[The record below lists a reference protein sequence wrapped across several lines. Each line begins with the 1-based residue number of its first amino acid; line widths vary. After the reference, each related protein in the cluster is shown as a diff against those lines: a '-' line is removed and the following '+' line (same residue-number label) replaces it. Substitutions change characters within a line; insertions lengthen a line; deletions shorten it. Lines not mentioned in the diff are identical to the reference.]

1 MADSSLLETFDNPK
15 PEREYLIEHVAPEFT
30 SICPKTGNP
39 DFATITVSYIPDKKC
54 VELKSLKIYL
64 NSYRNVGTFYESL
77 VNKILDDLVEVT
89 EPKWMEVK
97 GEFNVRGGIA
107 SEVTAEY
114 TK

>member
-15 PEREYLIEHVAPEFT
+15 PEREYLIEHIAPEFT

-64 NSYRNVGTFYESL
+64 NSYRNVGAFYESL

-89 EPKWMEVK
+89 EPRWMEVK

>member
-15 PEREYLIEHVAPEFT
+15 PEREYLIEHIAPEFT

>member
-15 PEREYLIEHVAPEFT
+15 PEREYLIEHIAPEFT

-64 NSYRNVGTFYESL
+64 NSYRNVGAFYESL

-97 GEFNVRGGIA
+97 GKFNVRGGIA
-107 SEVTAEY
+107 SEVTAEH

>member
-15 PEREYLIEHVAPEFT
+15 PEREYLIEHIAPEFT

-64 NSYRNVGTFYESL
+64 NSYRNVGAFYESL

>member
-15 PEREYLIEHVAPEFT
+15 PEREYLIEHIAPEFT

-64 NSYRNVGTFYESL
+64 NSYRNVEAFYESL